1 MGDINDSILELIK
14 NSSKILNTRIKAIL
28 SPFHITVSQFYV
40 LRELFYNEPLSIQEI
55 IDNLNDSSGNMT
67 VIIKNLSKLGY
78 INKVT
83 NKYDTRLSDITLT
96 ESGSKLIKSLIPE
109 YNKIINHLF
118 KNLSYSDKNTLLTL
132 FSKLN

>member
-14 NSSKILNTRIKAIL
+14 NSSKILNTRVKVIL
-28 SPFHITVSQFYV
+28 SPFHITLSQFYV
-40 LRELFYNEPLSIQEI
+40 LKELYYNEPLSIQEI
-55 IDNLNDSSGNMT
+55 IDSLNDSSGNMT
-67 VIIKNLSKLGY
+67 VVIKNLLKLGY

-96 ESGSKLIKSLIPE
+96 ESGLKLMKSLIPE